1 VDIVPQSDQ
10 SPPTPSVRSLRV
22 LVADDDPVNRMIV
35 KMLLGKRGHVVVAA
49 VNGHEAVV
57 AAAEGGFDVALM
69 DVQMPDMDGL
79 QATATIRTAEGV
91 TGGHLPILALTADQ
105 TTDTRDACMTAGADG
120 HLSKPIVPDDL
131 FAAIDSILAGNQDA
145 SR

>member
-1 VDIVPQSDQ
+1 MVSQPDQ
-10 SPPTPSVRSLRV
+10 SSLTQSVRSLRV

-49 VNGHEAVV
+49 VNGHEAVA
-57 AAAEGGFDVALM
+57 AAAEGGFDIALM

-79 QATATIRTAEGV
+79 QATTAIRSAEGV
-91 TGGHLPILALTADQ
+91 AGGHLPVLALTADQ
-105 TTDTRDACMTAGADG
+105 TTETREACMTAGADG

-131 FAAIDSILAGNQDA
+131 FAAIDSVLAGNQDA